1 MAVLLRSK
9 IGSLLY
15 SFDMNTVRSEV
26 SGDISQMH
34 DYIYIVDSRSSMAP
48 PLSPPGCTRCRI
60 GRCLS

>member
-34 DYIYIVDSRSSMAP
+34 NYIYSI
-48 PLSPPGCTRCRI
+48 
-60 GRCLS
+60 